1 MGGTDAIDWTST
13 GTATG
18 DTLTGLSL
26 VEGTTYYLS
35 IRATDTA
42 GNVSAVSTGDGITID
57 LTAPAGTDVNDGT
70 GEDMAYSGLDSTLSA
85 NWDAFTE
92 ATSGISAYE
101 VSIGTAEGATNILDW
116 ADNGTD
122 TTFTKP
128 RLSLS
133 NGTTYYMNVRAT
145 DLAGNVSTTVTSDG
159 VIVDTAAP
167 VAGSIIDGTDT
178 DIDWTNST
186 STLAATWGGFS
197 DGLSGIQNYE
207 YAIGTGGGSSG
218 DNYSLSFDGSGD
230 YVSLYNESGEDN
242 RPITGVQNQF
252 SILAN
257 FSANSF
263 PSGVHKGIYWHR
275 ANTKDVGFRFNDINN
290 IQFNIHHFN
299 YLEYPIDAN
308 EWYFVAGTYDGS
320 IIKLYVNGNR
330 IHKKL
335 IAFVGG
341 KHLPMQHWQHFNKF
355 DG

>member
-1 MGGTDAIDWTST
+1 
-13 GTATG
+13 
-18 DTLTGLSL
+18 
-26 VEGTTYYLS
+26 
-35 IRATDTA
+35 
-42 GNVSAVSTGDGITID
+42 
-57 LTAPAGTDVNDGT
+57 
-70 GEDMAYSGLDSTLSA
+70 
-85 NWDAFTE
+85 
-92 ATSGISAYE
+92 
-101 VSIGTAEGATNILDW
+101 
-116 ADNGTD
+116 
-122 TTFTKP
+122 
-128 RLSLS
+128 
-133 NGTTYYMNVRAT
+133 
-145 DLAGNVSTTVTSDG
+145 
-159 VIVDTAAP
+159 IVDTAAP
-167 VAGSIIDGTDT
+167 VAGTIIDGTDT
-178 DIDWTNST
+178 DIDWDNDTT
-186 STLAATWGGFS
+186 SLSAVWSGFS

-320 IIKLYVNGNR
+320 IIKLYVNGELVDSLFFSTEVNWDTS
-330 IHKKL
+330 L
-335 IAFVGG
+335 EGEAIAGNFYG
-341 KHLPMQHWQHFNKF
+341 QAESF
-355 DG
+355 DGLIDDVSIWNTALNQSEIQSYMSTSPTGNESNLAAHWNFN